1 MLYFQTTL
9 PLLSIFL
16 PLSALTQAH
25 MSLKSPP
32 SLGYLG
38 NPHATNFDYDLKTPI
53 SGAQYPC
60 KGYHLEPS
68 QGANQPVTSWAAGS
82 LQSFEL
88 EGSAIHDGRSCQTSL
103 SYDNGATFKVIS
115 SYIGGCPAAGN
126 APFVFKAPV
135 EAQSGRAL
143 FAWTWFNKTGNREM
157 YMVGVCPQ
165 LFWMDV
171 LMRGVRVVRWW
182 RSLVAGKRG

>member
-16 PLSALTQAH
+16 SLSLSALTQAH

-38 NPHATNFDYDLKTPI
+38 NPHATNVDYDLKNPI

-68 QGANQPVTSWAAGS
+68 RGANQSVTSWAAGS
-82 LQSFEL
+82 PQSFEL
-88 EGSAIHDGRSCQTSL
+88 EGSAIHDAGSCQASL
-103 SYDNGATFKVIS
+103 SDDKAQ
-115 SYIGGCPAAGN
+115 AG
-126 APFVFKAPV
+126 
-135 EAQSGRAL
+135 QAL
-143 FAWTWFNKTGNREM
+143 FAWTGNREM
-157 YMVGVCPQ
+157 YMVCVCPQ

-182 RSLVAGKRG
+182 KSGKRGWAVIQRFLRQILEETVVCRRVPRSSFQLLGRVW